1 MTKCK
6 KMINHI
12 NYLNISTLLI
22 SRKIRQVGIF
32 IPLFLLSSCAIYS
45 TGFNCADSRGAP
57 CVMLS
62 EIDRRVDSG
71 EIETVYL
78 DKKCK
83 GRACNKEISN
93 VPKKAFNQIH
103 KVKIIPID
111 DQLNEYQ
118 DGDDL
123 YLK

>member
-6 KMINHI
+6 KIVNDI
-12 NYLNISTLLI
+12 KYLDI
-22 SRKIRQVGIF
+22 SRTLIGKKLRQVSIF

-45 TGFNCADSRGAP
+45 TGFNCADSKGAP

-93 VPKKAFNQIH
+93 VPKKDFNQIH

-111 DQLNEYQ
+111 DKLNEYQ

>member
-1 MTKCK
+1 MRSF
-6 KMINHI
+6 
-12 NYLNISTLLI
+12 NIKTEPAANKFNIFTLLI
-22 SRKIRQVGIF
+22 LMSC
-32 IPLFLLSSCAIYS
+32 LSSCAVYS
-45 TGFNCADSRGAP
+45 TGFNCADSKGAR

-62 EIDRRVDSG
+62 EVDRRVDSG

-83 GRACNKEISN
+83 GKACNKEISN
-93 VPKKAFNQIH
+93 VPKKALNQTH
-103 KVKIIPID
+103 KVKIID
-111 DQLNEYQ
+111 TEDHLNEYQ

>member
-1 MTKCK
+1 MKL
-6 KMINHI
+6 
-12 NYLNISTLLI
+12 LNIKNKPYIGKLRITVLLI
-22 SRKIRQVGIF
+22 LTSCLR
-32 IPLFLLSSCAIYS
+32 SCAVYS
-45 TGFNCADSRGAP
+45 TGFNCSDSKGAR

-62 EIDRRVDSG
+62 EVDRRVDSG

-83 GRACNKEISN
+83 GKACNKEISN
-93 VPKKAFNQIH
+93 VPKKALNQTH
-103 KVKIIPID
+103 KVKIID
-111 DQLNEYQ
+111 TKDHLNERQ

>member
-1 MTKCK
+1 MKLLDIKTEPAANK
-6 KMINHI
+6 
-12 NYLNISTLLI
+12 LNITAILI
-22 SRKIRQVGIF
+22 LMSC
-32 IPLFLLSSCAIYS
+32 LSSCAVYS
-45 TGFNCADSRGAP
+45 TGFNCADSKGAR

-62 EIDRRVDSG
+62 EVDRRVDSG

-83 GRACNKEISN
+83 GKACNKEISN
-93 VPKKAFNQIH
+93 VPKKALNQTH
-103 KVKIIPID
+103 KVKIID
-111 DQLNEYQ
+111 TEDHLNEYEAESRTQ

>member
-1 MTKCK
+1 MKL
-6 KMINHI
+6 
-12 NYLNISTLLI
+12 LNIKTKPSASKLRIAVILI
-22 SRKIRQVGIF
+22 LTSC
-32 IPLFLLSSCAIYS
+32 LSSCAVYS
-45 TGFNCADSRGAP
+45 TGFNCADSKGAR

-62 EIDRRVDSG
+62 EVDRRVDSG

-83 GRACNKEISN
+83 GKACNKEISN
-93 VPKKAFNQIH
+93 VPKKALNQTH
-103 KVKIIPID
+103 KVKIID
-111 DQLNEYQ
+111 TEDHLNEYEAEPRTQ

>member
-1 MTKCK
+1 MRLFD
-6 KMINHI
+6 INLKAK
-12 NYLNISTLLI
+12 LNKAKIVYLLI
-22 SRKIRQVGIF
+22 
-32 IPLFLLSSCAIYS
+32 LTTCLSSCAVYS
-45 TGFNCADSRGAP
+45 GSFSCGDSKGAR

-62 EIDRRVDSG
+62 EVDGQIDSG

-83 GRACNKEISN
+83 GKACNKQTN
-93 VPKKAFNQIH
+93 NMPKKALNQIH
-103 KVKIIPID
+103 KVKIIGKEEGAR
-111 DQLNEYQ
+111 EYE

>member
-1 MTKCK
+1 MK
-6 KMINHI
+6 
-12 NYLNISTLLI
+12 NYLNINRSFISKKIKQVSVFILPLL
-22 SRKIRQVGIF
+22 
-32 IPLFLLSSCAIYS
+32 LFSSCAIYS
-45 TGFNCADSRGAP
+45 TGFNCADSKGAR

-83 GRACNKEISN
+83 GKACNKEISN
-93 VPKKAFNQIH
+93 VPKKALNQIH
-103 KVKIIPID
+103 KVKITD
-111 DQLNEYQ
+111 MEDHLNEYQ

>member
-1 MTKCK
+1 MRLLNTKTK
-6 KMINHI
+6 PRASKLRIAG
-12 NYLNISTLLI
+12 LLI
-22 SRKIRQVGIF
+22 LMSC
-32 IPLFLLSSCAIYS
+32 LSSCAVYS
-45 TGFNCADSRGAP
+45 TGFNCADSKGAR

-62 EIDRRVDSG
+62 EVDERVDSG

-83 GRACNKEISN
+83 GKACNKEISN
-93 VPKKAFNQIH
+93 VPKKALNQIH
-103 KVKIIPID
+103 KVKIID
-111 DQLNEYQ
+111 TEDTNEYEAELSAQ

>member
-1 MTKCK
+1 MK
-6 KMINHI
+6 
-12 NYLNISTLLI
+12 NYLNNGKNWID
-22 SRKIRQVGIF
+22 KKMKQVCVF
-32 IPLFLLSSCAIYS
+32 ILPLLLSSCAVYS
-45 TGFNCADSRGAP
+45 TGFNCADSKGAR

-62 EIDRRVDSG
+62 EVDRRVDSG

-83 GRACNKEISN
+83 GKACNKEMSN
-93 VPKKAFNQIH
+93 VPKKALNQIH
-103 KVKIIPID
+103 KVKITD
-111 DQLNEYQ
+111 TEDHLNEYQ

>member
-1 MTKCK
+1 MRLFYIKTKAA
-6 KMINHI
+6 
-12 NYLNISTLLI
+12 LNKAKVASVLI
-22 SRKIRQVGIF
+22 LMSC
-32 IPLFLLSSCAIYS
+32 LSSCAVYS
-45 TGFNCADSRGAP
+45 TGFNCADSKGAR

-62 EIDRRVDSG
+62 EVDARIDSG

-83 GRACNKEISN
+83 GKACNKEISN
-93 VPKKAFNQIH
+93 VPKKALNQIH
-103 KVKIIPID
+103 KVKIID
-111 DQLNEYQ
+111 RKDAVNEYE

>member
-1 MTKCK
+1 MNRGLD
-6 KMINHI
+6 INGKSI
-12 NYLNISTLLI
+12 DNKIRLLGMVILI
-22 SRKIRQVGIF
+22 SC
-32 IPLFLLSSCAIYS
+32 LSSCAVYS
-45 TGFNCADSRGAP
+45 TGFNCADSKGAR

-62 EIDRRVDSG
+62 EVDRRVDSG

-83 GRACNKEISN
+83 GKACNKEMSN
-93 VPKKAFNQIH
+93 VPKKALNQIH
-103 KVKIIPID
+103 KVKTTD
-111 DQLNEYQ
+111 TEDHLNEYEAEPRTQ